1 MFNLAEEKPLVLWLN
16 GGHGCS
22 SLDGWEMENGPMF
35 LNKDGTYTINE
46 YSWNKAAN
54 VLYIESPGDVGYSYI
69 DSGLDD
75 DIKVDDDI
83 VAKNNLNAILSFFL
97 KFPEY
102 KNRDFYISGE
112 SYAGI
117 YIPMLTL

>member
-1 MFNLAEEKPLVLWLN
+1 
-16 GGHGCS
+16 
-22 SLDGWEMENGPMF
+22 MF

-46 YSWNKAAN
+46 YSWNKAEN

-69 DSGLDD
+69 DSGFDD

-83 VAKNNLNAILSFFL
+83 VAKNNLNAILNFFL

-102 KNRDFYISGE
+102 KNRDFYIKRE

-117 YIPMLTL
+117 YIPILTL

>member
-1 MFNLAEEKPLVLWLN
+1 
-16 GGHGCS
+16 
-22 SLDGWEMENGPMF
+22 MENGPMF

-83 VAKNNLNAILSFFL
+83 VAKNNLNAILNFFL

>member
-1 MFNLAEEKPLVLWLN
+1 
-16 GGHGCS
+16 
-22 SLDGWEMENGPMF
+22 MENGPMF

-46 YSWNKAAN
+46 YSWNKAEN

-69 DSGLDD
+69 DSGFDD

-83 VAKNNLNAILSFFL
+83 VAKNNLNAILNFFL

-102 KNRDFYISGE
+102 KNRDFYIKRE
-112 SYAGI
+112 SYSGI
-117 YIPMLTL
+117 YIPILTL